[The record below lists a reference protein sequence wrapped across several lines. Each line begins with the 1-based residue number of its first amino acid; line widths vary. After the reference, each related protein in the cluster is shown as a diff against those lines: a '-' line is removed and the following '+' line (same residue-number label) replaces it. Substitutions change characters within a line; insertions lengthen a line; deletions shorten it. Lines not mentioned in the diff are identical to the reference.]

1 MSEARIDSI
10 SNESNTG
17 GPVLSGVTEF
27 SGQQYFIPPKGTT
40 AERPSDCPPGSIRF
54 NTDSAH
60 LEYWNGLVWLEFEAS
75 NVELG
80 HNNTATDIFAAG
92 DSAGLGTRALF
103 GGGYAPGDV
112 NTIDYI
118 SVSSF
123 GDAIDFG
130 DLIQKRRSGG
140 AVSSSTRSVFWA
152 GRTGPSP
159 FEPTNVIDFVT
170 ISSTGNAQDFGDNAT
185 KLQFG
190 VAVGNATR
198 GVYGGGY
205 EASPLSDVT
214 NSLYYITI
222 ASTGDSVDFGDVS
235 SGYHHLGAGCASAVR
250 GIFAAGRDEHPAG
263 PINTIDFITISTL
276 GNTLEFGDLTTI
288 RFGFSGCSNAVRGV
302 FGGGSTTSPSV
313 SKTNVIDFITI
324 ASTGNATDFG
334 DRTIADF
341 RNGAACSPTRAVFS
355 GDYQVVTMDAVEI
368 MTTGNA
374 VDFGDLT
381 QGRLQNAGTSNGH
394 GGL

>member
-1 MSEARIDSI
+1 MSEIRVDSI
-10 SNESNTG
+10 GNESNTG

-60 LEYWNGLVWLEFEAS
+60 LEYWDGLLWLEFEAS

-80 HNNTATDIFAAG
+80 VSESASIFAAG
-92 DSAGLGTRALF
+92 DSGGLGTRALF

-123 GDAIDFG
+123 GNAIEFG
-130 DLIQKRRSGG
+130 ELTQKRRPGG

-152 GRTGPSP
+152 GRKGGPL
-159 FEPTNVIDFVT
+159 EATNVIDFVT
-170 ISSTGNAQDFGDNAT
+170 IASTGTCTDFGDNKT

-235 SGYHHLGAGCASAVR
+235 SGHHHLGAGCASSVR
-250 GIFAAGRDEHPAG
+250 GIFAAGRDEHPAA

-276 GNTLEFGDLTTI
+276 GNTLEFGDLTTL

-302 FGGGSTTSPSV
+302 FGGGSTTAPSPI
-313 SKTNVIDFITI
+313 SKTNIIDYITI

-341 RNGAACSPTRAVFS
+341 YNGAACSPTRAMFS

-368 MTTGNA
+368 MSTGNA
-374 VDFGDLT
+374 FDFGDLT
-381 QGRLQNAGTSNGH
+381 QGRLQNVGTSNGH

>member
-75 NVELG
+75 SEELG
-80 HNNTATDIFAAG
+80 DSQTSPLFAAG
-92 DSAGLGTRALF
+92 DSGGLGTRALF

-118 SVSSF
+118 SVSTF
-123 GDAIDFG
+123 GNAINFG
-130 DLIQKRRSGG
+130 DLIQKRRPGG

-152 GRTGPSP
+152 GRKSGPH
-159 FEPTNVIDFVT
+159 EPTNVIDFVT

-222 ASTGDSVDFGDVS
+222 ATTGGSIDFGDVS

-250 GIFAAGRDEHPAG
+250 GIFAAGRDENPAG

-302 FGGGSTTSPSV
+302 FGGGSTTAPSV

-341 RNGAACSPTRAVFS
+341 YNGAACSPTRAVFS